1 MSVSAGSRAPR
12 ATSQDTARK
21 AFFLGLVS
29 PVLLVAGFGWI
40 PFGWPLGALTA
51 LASLVYGVR
60 TFRQPRARGSTWL
73 AAAGIVLALL
83 VLTVFLWIS
92 ISFTIDPPE

>member
-1 MSVSAGSRAPR
+1 MSRGQIDVCFSRQQSASC
-12 ATSQDTARK
+12 D
-21 AFFLGLVS
+21 
-29 PVLLVAGFGWI
+29 
-40 PFGWPLGALTA
+40 

-83 VLTVFLWIS
+83 VLNGFLWIS

>member
-1 MSVSAGSRAPR
+1 MSVAAGCRAPR
-12 ATSQDTARK
+12 TTGQDLARK
-21 AFFLGLVS
+21 TFFLGLVS

-60 TFRQPRARGSTWL
+60 TFKRPRARGSTWL
-73 AAAGIVLALL
+73 AVAGIALALL
-83 VLTVFLWIS
+83 VLTIFLWIS

>member
-1 MSVSAGSRAPR
+1 MSVSAGSRARR
-12 ATSQDTARK
+12 ATSHDLARK
-21 AFFLGLVS
+21 AFLFGLAS
-29 PVLLVAGFGWI
+29 PVLLVAGFGLI

-60 TFRQPRARGSTWL
+60 TFRRPRGRGSTWL

-83 VLTVFLWIS
+83 ALTVFLWIS
-92 ISFTIDPPE
+92 ISFTIEPPE